1 VRGEQTVSEMVDE
14 VLMRQAR
21 ARAAQT
27 GEQLEE
33 ALAAVLE
40 TEAGRK
46 LQKLREGP
54 HGAARANDWQG
65 DLARMREEE
74 RVEYLRRRAY

>member
-1 VRGEQTVSEMVDE
+1 MVDE
-14 VLMRQAR
+14 VLIRQAR

-27 GEQLEE
+27 GEHLQE

-40 TEAGRK
+40 TDAGRK

-54 HGAARANDWQG
+54 HGTARADDWQE
-65 DLARMREEE
+65 DLARMRAEE
-74 RVEYLRRRAY
+74 RVEYKRRRA